1 MVESAERTERSSS
14 KDRLVAVAL
23 AFAGFSII
31 WSRAAPFALA
41 FAFVAYL
48 TAAGATAPRLRH
60 WLAVGAGAL
69 ALMGL
74 LRFTV
79 REALTGIVESG
90 KRASGVRAVSHLRQ
104 LSFAQDVM
112 REQAEIDPDHDR
124 IGSAAFIEELAG
136 RTAVRGK
143 STPISAPMTMARG
156 ASLLQLPAGPC
167 LRLDGYCF
175 IVCLPTKTG
184 GWVFDPKQAGEVDEE
199 RAERRFVAYA
209 WPAEAQEGLSE
220 SVFIDEHERILV
232 HVGNGSDIYAGQRYP
247 HCDAALLRPENWK
260 PWRNKRPRTALPG
273 ERGD

>member
-1 MVESAERTERSSS
+1 MAESVERTERSSS
-14 KDRLVAVAL
+14 KERLVAVAF
-23 AFAGFSII
+23 AFSGFSVF

-41 FAFVAYL
+41 FAFFAYL
-48 TAAGATAPRLRH
+48 SAAGATAPRLRH

-79 REALTGIVESG
+79 REALPGIVESG
-90 KRASGVRAVSHLRQ
+90 KRASGERAVSHLRQ
-104 LSFAQDVM
+104 LLFAEDVM

-136 RTAVRGK
+136 RTPLRGK
-143 STPISAPMTMARG
+143 NAPLSAPMTMARG
-156 ASLLQLPAGPC
+156 ASLMQLPEGPC

-175 IVCLPTKTG
+175 IVCLPAQTG
-184 GWVFDPKQAGEVDEE
+184 GWVFDPKQAGKVDEE

-209 WPAEAQEGLSE
+209 WPAEVNESLNK

-232 HVGNGSDIYAGQRYP
+232 HVGKGTDIYAGQRYP
-247 HCDAALLRPENWK
+247 HCDAALLHPESWK
-260 PWRNKRPRTALPG
+260 PWRNKEPRAELPG
-273 ERGD
+273 DKGM

>member
-1 MVESAERTERSSS
+1 MAESVERTESSSS

-23 AFAGFSII
+23 AFAGFSIV
-31 WSRAAPFALA
+31 WSRGAPFALA
-41 FAFVAYL
+41 FAFFAYL
-48 TAAGATAPRLRH
+48 SAAGTTAPRRRH

-69 ALMGL
+69 ALIGL

-79 REALTGIVESG
+79 REALPGIVESG

-104 LSFAQDVM
+104 LLFAEDVM

-143 STPISAPMTMARG
+143 NARLSAPMALARG
-156 ASLLQLPAGPC
+156 ASLLQLPEGPC

-175 IVCLPTKTG
+175 IVCLPAKTG
-184 GWVFDPKQAGEVDEE
+184 GWVSDPKQAGKVDEE

-209 WPAEAQEGLSE
+209 WPAEAKDGLSE

-232 HVGNGSDIYAGQRYP
+232 HTGKGSDVYAGQRRP
-247 HCDAALLRPENWK
+247 QCDAALLYPESWK

-273 ERGD
+273 DRGN